1 MSEHKVK
8 ITWVNER
15 EDFSY
20 KGYDRTHKV
29 EFENGKSF
37 IGSAAPEY
45 MGDIQFINPEEELA
59 SALSSCH
66 MMTFLFVASR
76 KKFIVESYEDE
87 AVALLEKNDNGKM
100 AVTKMY
106 LNPKI
111 KFKGENK
118 PSLEQLND
126 LHEKAH
132 EGCFIANSVL
142 TEIIIN
148 PIF

>member
-45 MGDIQFINPEEELA
+45 MGDIKLINPEEELGA
-59 SALSSCH
+59 AISSCH
-66 MMTFLFVASR
+66 MMSFLFEASR
-76 KKFIVESYEDE
+76 KKFIVENYEDSS
-87 AVALLEKNDNGKM
+87 VAILEKNEKRKM

-111 KFKGENK
+111 KFIGENI
-118 PSLEQLND
+118 PTVEELNL
-126 LHEKAH
+126 LHKKAH
-132 EGCFIANSVL
+132 DGCFIANSVL
-142 TEIIIN
+142 TKIIIN
-148 PIF
+148 PII